1 MPHIAARVDNKTK
14 LQIERYCNTH
24 QMTMT
29 QFFKESLYEK
39 LAGDMLLDETDWKTN
54 AAAMFGI
61 NIGQLAYAI
70 SNSTSVSEFFGRIN
84 AKTDIM
90 EIFSITNPDDIGLQ
104 ITRNNRTFMVKLQK
118 SGSRIDMIKKLLLL
132 VEEKLFM
139 LDEDFYDEL
148 AMKAEAEENDECES
162 Q

>member
-1 MPHIAARVDNKTK
+1 
-14 LQIERYCNTH
+14 
-24 QMTMT
+24 
-29 QFFKESLYEK
+29 
-39 LAGDMLLDETDWKTN
+39 
-54 AAAMFGI
+54 
-61 NIGQLAYAI
+61 
-70 SNSTSVSEFFGRIN
+70 VSEFFGRIN

-118 SGSRIDMIKKLLLL
+118 SGSRIDMIKKLLFL

-148 AMKAEAEENDECES
+148 ALQAEASQCES